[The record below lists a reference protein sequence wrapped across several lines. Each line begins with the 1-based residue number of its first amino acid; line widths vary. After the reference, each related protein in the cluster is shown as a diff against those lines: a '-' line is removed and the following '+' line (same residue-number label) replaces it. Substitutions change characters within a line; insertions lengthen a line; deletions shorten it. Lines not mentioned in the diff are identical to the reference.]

1 MNILLTFTGFHDPYA
16 LGLIGGEEVP
26 GPILSL
32 LAVRSFDHVILF
44 DTPNTREN
52 TRLTRAALEAQH
64 PSTSVEVR
72 DVPLTDPTDYLE
84 ILAWLRRHFQEISVA
99 YPQARYY
106 ISVASGT
113 PQMHACWLLLAASG
127 ELPATLLNIRPRQ
140 VRHRGPAPPGGS

>member
-1 MNILLTFTGFHDPYA
+1 MNILLTFTGFHDPYT

-72 DVPLTDPTDYLE
+72 DAPLTDPTDYLE
-84 ILAWLRRHFQEISVA
+84 ILAWLRRHFQEISVGLS
-99 YPQARYY
+99 PGQLLHLGGLRHPPDAR
-106 ISVASGT
+106 
-113 PQMHACWLLLAASG
+113 LLAAAG
-127 ELPATLLNIRPRQ
+127 GQWGTAGHAAQYPPRQ
-140 VRHRGPAPPGGS
+140 IRHRGPAPPGGG